1 MLETL
6 VRMENITVRGDDGDK
21 TAYGWYLTELM
32 GRKKIRNQKAL
43 ADMVTEAGQGIT
55 QSQVSKIMR
64 GKPQATAAFG
74 TALARALDLDEDE
87 RREHAYLLTYGQD
100 RALPP
105 NHKDRKELEA
115 RAQEE
120 RSPRPRYPGGA
131 KTERDFEEG
140 LDAEAAIRAKRE
152 AQRGENG
159 GKPGDTSA

>member
-21 TAYGWYLTELM
+21 TAYGWYVTELM

-43 ADMVTEAGQGIT
+43 ADMITEAGHVIS
-55 QSQVSKIMR
+55 QSQISKIMR
-64 GKPQATAAFG
+64 GKPAATAAFG
-74 TALARALDLDEDE
+74 TALARALELSEEE

-105 NHKDRKELEA
+105 NHEDRRELEA

-120 RSPRPRYPGGA
+120 RSPAPRYPGGA
-131 KTERDFEEG
+131 RTERDFEEG
-140 LDAEAAIRAKRE
+140 LDAEAAIRARRE

-159 GKPGDTSA
+159 RESGDSPT